1 MMTEQLLTIH
11 EAKATVE
18 NTAAV
23 LAQINKIAEKTGSTI
38 VLFDAGKVAGPDHI
52 RSAVRH
58 AERSFASGKPVART
72 LAMEILL
79 YASGQRQCSLAPKFG
94 LHTGENLLF
103 TVILGGDAAQAQQLL
118 NGIVS
123 FTMHGVAASRATLME
138 EFGITEDEI
147 AVVGEDRMNEL
158 VIERVALMDAYK

>member
-1 MMTEQLLTIH
+1 MTEQLLTIH

-103 TVILGGDAAQAQQLL
+103 VVI

-123 FTMHGVAASRATLME
+123 FTMHGVTASRATLME